1 MIVQIYTFVRIE
13 DALAAVESGVDHIG
27 FVAGK
32 YGLVYGELDFDEARR
47 LSDALP
53 ETARASAL
61 TMSTDVEEILRM
73 AHAVSPDIVHIST
86 ELEEVGLE
94 AMQELRDR
102 LPPDIGLMKAIPV
115 EDERSIEISVR
126 FAGVCD
132 ILLLD
137 TKVHGFPG
145 VGATGKTHDWSISRQ
160 IVLEAPV
167 PVILAG
173 GLNPENVAAAI
184 AAVRPWGV
192 DSNTATNLAGDPVA
206 KDLKRVAEFAKAA
219 RRAGRLYGE
228 DIYK

>member
-1 MIVQIYTFVRIE
+1 MIVQIYTFVRVE
-13 DALAAVESGVDHIG
+13 DALAAVGAGVDHIG

-32 YGLVYGELDFDEARR
+32 YGLVHGELDFDEARR

-73 AHAVSPDIVHIST
+73 AQAVSPDIVHVST

-94 AMQELRDR
+94 AMKQLRDR

-115 EDERSIEISVR
+115 EDERSIEIAVR
-126 FAGVCD
+126 FAEVCD

-145 VGATGKTHDWSISRQ
+145 VGATGQTHDWKLSRQ

-184 AAVRPWGV
+184 EAVRPWGV
-192 DSNTATNLAGDPVA
+192 DSNTATNLAGDPLA
-206 KDLKRVAEFAKAA
+206 KDLKRVAEFARAA

-228 DIYK
+228 DIYR